1 LVKQNSIAPAPGSR
15 KDRKRVG
22 RGNGSG
28 HGTYSGRG
36 CKGQKARAG
45 NNKMRPGFEG
55 GQLPLIKR
63 LPRKRGFTNIFR
75 TEYSIVSL
83 GALNT
88 FASGAEVTPE
98 VMLASGLIKSSSR
111 PIKILADGEIDRPLT
126 VRAHKFSASAKAKI
140 EAAGGKAEEGEYA
153 AKAE

>member
-1 LVKQNSIAPAPGSR
+1 MVRQDNISPAPGSR
-15 KDRKRVG
+15 QSRKRVG

-36 CKGQKARAG
+36 CNGQKSRAG
-45 NNKMRPGFEG
+45 YRIRPGFEG

-75 TEYSIVSL
+75 TEYSTVDI
-83 GALNT
+83 GRLNV
-88 FASGAEVTPE
+88 FEPGSEVTPE
-98 VMLASGLIKSSSR
+98 KLVEAGIVKSLKN
-111 PIKILADGEIDRPLT
+111 PIKILADGDIDRSLT
-126 VRAHKFSASAKAKI
+126 VMANKFTASAKAKI
-140 EAAGGKAEEGEYA
+140 EAAGGTVEEVKYA

>member
-1 LVKQNSIAPAPGSR
+1 MLRQNSIAPAPGSR
-15 KDRKRVG
+15 KTRKRVG

-36 CKGQKARAG
+36 CKGQKSRAG
-45 NNKMRPGFEG
+45 NIKVRPGFEG

-75 TEYSIVSL
+75 TEYSTVRVGDLKVFDAGI
-83 GALNT
+83 
-88 FASGAEVTPE
+88 EVTPE
-98 VMLASGLIKSSSR
+98 SMLAAGLVKSLAR
-111 PIKILADGEIDRPLT
+111 PVKILADGDIDRALT
-126 VRAHKFSASAKAKI
+126 VKADKFSTAAKAKI
-140 EAAGGKAEEGEYA
+140 EAAGGKVEEVAHA

>member
-1 LVKQNSIAPAPGSR
+1 MLRQNSVAPAPGSR
-15 KDRKRVG
+15 KNKKRVG

-36 CKGQKARAG
+36 CKGQKSRAG
-45 NNKMRPGFEG
+45 NNKVRPGFEG

-75 TEYSIVSL
+75 TEYSTVSVGTL
-83 GALNT
+83 KVFDAGT
-88 FASGAEVTPE
+88 EVTP
-98 VMLASGLIKSSSR
+98 VSMLAAGLVKSLVR
-111 PIKILADGEIDRPLT
+111 PVKILADGDIDRALT
-126 VRAHKFSASAKAKI
+126 VKASKFSAAAKAKI
-140 EAAGGKAEEGEYA
+140 EAAGGKIEEEKHA